1 MADEKPPVQ
10 AERKPA
16 DKKIADKG
24 KKPAGKKLL
33 SQKWKMFDLSG
44 EKVVRKRKSCP
55 KCGDGVFLAHHA
67 TRDSCGL
74 CGYTEFRKSE
84 EKKK

>member
-10 AERKPA
+10 EE
-16 DKKIADKG
+16 
-24 KKPAGKKLL
+24 KKPAEKKDKTEKKPAAKKII

-44 EKVVRKRKSCP
+44 EKVARKRKSCP

-67 TRDSCGL
+67 TRDSCGT
-74 CGYTEFRKSE
+74 CGYTEFRRTE